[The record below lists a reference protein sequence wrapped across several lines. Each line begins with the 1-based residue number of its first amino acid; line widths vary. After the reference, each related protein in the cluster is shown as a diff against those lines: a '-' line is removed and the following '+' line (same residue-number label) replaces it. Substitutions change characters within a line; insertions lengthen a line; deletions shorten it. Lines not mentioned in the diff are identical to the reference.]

1 MPKVLIIDDEKAI
14 RNALRD
20 ILQFENF
27 EVEEAA
33 DGAEG
38 MSASKMRAAAVQSDF
53 NSFRTGM
60 LELFLIETAKN
71 LWMILETLC

>member
-1 MPKVLIIDDEKAI
+1 MISKYNGVEYTFRKLEVISAGE
-14 RNALRD
+14 RD
-20 ILQFENF
+20 PD
-27 EVEEAA
+27 A

-60 LELFLIETAKN
+60 PRTISDRDCKKLMDNIRDRMLK
-71 LWMILETLC
+71 